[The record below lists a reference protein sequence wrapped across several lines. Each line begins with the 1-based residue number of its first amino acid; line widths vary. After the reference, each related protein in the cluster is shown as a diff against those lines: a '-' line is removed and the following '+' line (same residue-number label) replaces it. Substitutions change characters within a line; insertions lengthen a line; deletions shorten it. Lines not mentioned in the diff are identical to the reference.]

1 VGLTFVLTGGLERLS
16 RSEAQKS
23 IEALGGRLGSSVGR
37 NTDYVV
43 AGADPGSKLTK
54 ARELGIKILDETAFL
69 KLIEQ

>member
-1 VGLTFVLTGGLERLS
+1 MS

-23 IEALGGRLGSSVGR
+23 IGALEGSLGSCVSR

-54 ARELGIKILDETAFL
+54 ARELGIKILDETAFF